1 MRSTHAIVI
10 TGMMA
15 LAAAGPALGAW
26 GAPER
31 ASRGSEPAQ
40 SPDVAVNAAGD
51 AAAAWVVGK
60 PLAQRIVVSV
70 RAAGGQWGPPQVI
83 SGNGRRAIDP
93 QVAVD
98 ATGRVVVVWRQAMR
112 MRTVRVRGVRKR
124 QAVYVVRA
132 RDKMVSEFEWGA
144 VTKLSSD
151 RQKVGRPEVAID
163 SGGGAV
169 ATWHWGTGT
178 PPGSRGYVGE
188 VQLSQR
194 MSDGAWTSAQRVS
207 RASICTSV
215 DDPRVAVGARGHAV
229 VWWQCDLT
237 GGRST
242 ALSVSR
248 GPGESFG
255 PERELPFRTFGDVS
269 ADLVVSPGGRAVAV
283 STGSDGT
290 LDWWRGDV
298 GTTIAL
304 SGLPALGAGEKIDP
318 QAGPAQVAINASRDA
333 LSTWIDRID
342 RPRAASIA
350 ADLGV
355 SAPASLSGVSKTP
368 SGAGVAVGEA
378 RRGVM
383 AWIADGRVMA
393 SARGLDGTITPGIAI
408 SGSGVPPADP
418 PAIGMDSSGAAVIFW
433 TRVVKSRP
441 VVERASA
448 PPSLTSLPGRN
459 G

>member
-10 TGMMA
+10 AGFMT
-15 LAAAGPALGAW
+15 LVAAAPALGAW
-26 GAPER
+26 GPPER

-40 SPDVAVNAAGD
+40 SPDVAANAAGD
-51 AAAAWVVGK
+51 AAATWIIGK
-60 PLAQRIVVSV
+60 RLAQRVVVSV
-70 RAAGGQWGPPQVI
+70 RPAGGSWATPQVI

-93 QVAVD
+93 QVAID

-112 MRTVRVRGVRKR
+112 LRTVRVRGVPRR

-132 RDKMVSEFEWGA
+132 RDKMVSEFAWGP
-144 VTKLSSD
+144 VTMLSSD

-178 PPGSRGYVGE
+178 PPASRGYVGE
-188 VQLSQR
+188 VQVSER
-194 MSDGAWTSAQRVS
+194 MQDGSWTSAQRVS
-207 RASICTSV
+207 RATACVSV
-215 DDPRVAVGARGHAV
+215 DDPFVAVGSRGHAV

-248 GPGESFG
+248 TPGAAFG

-269 ADLVVSPGGRAVAV
+269 ADLAVSPAGRAVAV
-283 STGSDGT
+283 SAGSDGT

-298 GTTIAL
+298 DTTLAL
-304 SGLPALGAGEKIDP
+304 SGLPALGAGERISPD
-318 QAGPAQVAINASRDA
+318 AGPAQIAVNPAGDA

-355 SAPASLSGVSKTP
+355 SAPASLSGMSNTP
-368 SGAGVAVGEA
+368 SGARVAVGDA

-383 AWIADGRVMA
+383 AWIADGRVVA
-393 SARGLDGTITPGIAI
+393 SARGLDGSISPGIAI
-408 SGSGVPPADP
+408 SGPGVPGTDA
-418 PAIGMDSSGAAVIFW
+418 PAIGMDASGAAVVFW
-433 TRVVKSRP
+433 TRVINGRP
-441 VVERASA
+441 VIERSTA
-448 PPSLTSLPGRN
+448 PPSLTSRGARN